1 MALTPKQIEYI
12 EKNISEQ
19 VKKEAALSFA
29 AKLPSHLVSEFWK
42 VYRAAK

>member
-1 MALTPKQIEYI
+1 MALTPKQVEYI

-29 AKLPSHLVSEFWK
+29 AKLPPHLVSEFWK

>member
-1 MALTPKQIEYI
+1 MALTPKQVEYI
-12 EKNISEQ
+12 EKNISEL

-29 AKLPSHLVSEFWK
+29 AKLPQNLVGEFWK